1 WRSDGTPAGTVEV
14 AAITASIADPL
25 AELTSFQGKVAF
37 AARHPTA
44 GEEPWQSDG
53 TAAGTNVVD
62 VEPGPSG
69 SAPAELVAA
78 GATLFFSAD
87 AAGSGRELWA
97 SDGTP
102 GGTRMVANLGTGTG
116 AYLGSK
122 PGGIV
127 AFGARVFF
135 SATTIAA
142 GPEPWISDGTAAG
155 TVLLRDVKP
164 GFSGSVPQE

>member
-1 WRSDGTPAGTVEV
+1 GTPAGTVEV

-69 SAPAELVAA
+69 STPAELVAA
-78 GATLFFSAD
+78 GATVIFPAE
-87 AAGSGRELWA
+87 AAGSGCARSA
-97 SDGTP
+97 PDGPP
-102 GGTRMVANLGTGTG
+102 GGTRRVWSFGPGTG
-116 AYLGSK
+116 AHVGSK
-122 PGGIV
+122 PDGV
-127 AFGARVFF
+127 AAFGARVYYA
-135 SATTIAA
+135 ATTVAA
-142 GPEPWISDGTAAG
+142 GAEPWISDGTAAG

-164 GFSGSVPQE
+164 